1 MGPGDVPKYPKEVS
15 TKKMTLKNL
24 NLKKLHR
31 ISENPSNMKNVDPKN
46 CLRRVGYFS
55 FWEVKGRFSKCGA
68 EEKFQALVNMNL
80 KSS

>member
-31 ISENPSNMKNVDPKN
+31 ISENPPA
-46 CLRRVGYFS
+46 G
-55 FWEVKGRFSKCGA
+55 EEEPEIESKA
-68 EEKFQALVNMNL
+68 ENNNHQQTDCEH
-80 KSS
+80 

>member
-31 ISENPSNMKNVDPKN
+31 ISENPPYTSDT
-46 CLRRVGYFS
+46 LL
-55 FWEVKGRFSKCGA
+55 
-68 EEKFQALVNMNL
+68 QIL
-80 KSS
+80 